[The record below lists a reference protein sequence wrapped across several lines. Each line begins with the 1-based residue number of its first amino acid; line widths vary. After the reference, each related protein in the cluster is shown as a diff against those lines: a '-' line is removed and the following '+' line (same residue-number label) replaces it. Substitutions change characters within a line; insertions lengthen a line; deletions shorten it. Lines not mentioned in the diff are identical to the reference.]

1 MKEGAQLAEKGSF
14 LQITSP
20 NHADIDETTIYFVK
34 SEAAVSG
41 VLFWRHFFTYFRPFR
56 RLKNWLPFHLSSA
69 DGAHFTHWCLID
81 PFFIASSLYNF
92 YSLLSW

>member
-41 VLFWRHFFTYFRPFR
+41 VLF
-56 RLKNWLPFHLSSA
+56 
-69 DGAHFTHWCLID
+69 
-81 PFFIASSLYNF
+81 
-92 YSLLSW
+92 